1 MAANA
6 RTAAIVFG
14 VLFLIVG
21 ALGFIP
27 NNPIVSPTGIFMVNG
42 YHNIFHVGAGILLLL
57 GAYASGG
64 TFGPGLAL
72 RFVGAVYALLAVVG
86 FLMPHNGIVRTIAM
100 NMADNWLHVALA
112 VLLLLAGFV
121 LAPSSETATA

>member
-6 RTAAIVFG
+6 KSAAILFG

-21 ALGFIP
+21 ALGFVP

-64 TFGPGLAL
+64 AFGPGLAL
-72 RFVGAVYALLAVVG
+72 RFVGAVYALLTVLG
-86 FLMPHNGIVRTIAM
+86 FLMPRNGIFRALAM
-100 NMADNWLHVALA
+100 NMADHWLHLVLAVAL
-112 VLLLLAGFV
+112 LMAGFV
-121 LAPSSETATA
+121 LAPARETATV